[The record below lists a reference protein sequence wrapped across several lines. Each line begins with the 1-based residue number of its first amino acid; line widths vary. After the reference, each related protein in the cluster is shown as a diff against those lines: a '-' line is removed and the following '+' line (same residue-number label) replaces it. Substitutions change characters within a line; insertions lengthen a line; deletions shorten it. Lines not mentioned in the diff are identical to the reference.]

1 MSWKSFLIKYVKSK
15 GWLAQ
20 HPWLV
25 AESITPWHYTWRGPL
40 QAFKA
45 QLRYSK
51 SEKKTHIVPLILE
64 HLAQFLLNDKKIGQ
78 NYNKGLPFSQLV
90 QWNDIGDWVP
100 CRWKKERF
108 HASTPTLVLKFSQ
121 LLILLCAGLALR
133 M

>member
-51 SEKKTHIVPLILE
+51 SEKKNSHCFPNSRTFGTISTKW
-64 HLAQFLLNDKKIGQ
+64 QKIGQ

-108 HASTPTLVLKFSQ
+108 HSSTPTLVLTFSQ
-121 LLILLCAGLALR
+121 LFIFLCAGLALR